1 MDDGLTIDWTVMPTY
16 NTIMAVAAG
25 AGLLSLVVLGWR
37 ISRGQAFS
45 AEGHAVNFGV
55 LGAIL
60 TITGA
65 HMTLTWPFAAYFPFD
80 NIIFGEPSL
89 ALGVLLLAAA
99 VVLWRRRAVLSEAE
113 RPGAAL
119 AAVAAPLSILIV
131 GLGLSMI
138 AIAAAGIAFQLFT
151 APPEEP
157 LTGFFAQW
165 PWLET
170 IFISGLYAITGV
182 GALTF
187 PLAAQDTGRGR
198 SGTAWQYTTGVTLGL
213 SGLAFLLFGALNFF
227 THIGLIV
234 NTM

>member
-1 MDDGLTIDWTVMPTY
+1 M
-16 NTIMAVAAG
+16 
-25 AGLLSLVVLGWR
+25 
-37 ISRGQAFS
+37 
-45 AEGHAVNFGV
+45 NFGV

-80 NIIFGEPSL
+80 NIIFGEPSF

-157 LTGFFAQW
+157 LTGFFSQW

-187 PLAAQDTGRGR
+187 PLAARDTGRGR